1 MDGESKGKSEKE
13 LRAKV
18 RSVPGSQGVKILK
31 GSLSLSLLLAFL
43 RGRREGESEQWRATV
58 KDNIISENT
67 TRRTEINNLSLV
79 FSFCNG
85 IFPLS
90 LSLSCS
96 LAERVYTILTR
107 DSSKLYSASTMTM
120 MMMMLFS

>member
-31 GSLSLSLLLAFL
+31 GSLSLSCSRSCGEEEREKVSSGAQPSRIILFRKTQRAAPKSTIFL
-43 RGRREGESEQWRATV
+43 SFSLSATES
-58 KDNIISENT
+58 
-67 TRRTEINNLSLV
+67 
-79 FSFCNG
+79 F
-85 IFPLS
+85 LS